1 MAVDL
6 RSYVFLDSLQPQMA
20 AFIGSTARGFLPL
33 AGDASLWVE
42 ISPGIEINRITDV
55 ALKSTK
61 VRPAVQ
67 VVERLFGLLEVH
79 SADQAEVRAAGE
91 AILDALDVQAEDRW
105 KPMIH
110 SSQIIRRVDAH
121 QTQLINRNRN
131 GMMLIAD
138 QTLYVMEVEPAAY
151 AVLAANEAEKAA
163 KINIVEV
170 RPFGSFGRVYL
181 VARSGTSW
189 PATPQ
194 RCKPSRTS
202 PGAWSSPGEKLRAS
216 HVPCDTVHSN
226 KEDSIQMAEALGMIE
241 TRGFAAVV
249 EAADAMVK
257 AAKVELV
264 SYEKTGGGYVTAI
277 VRGDVAACK
286 AAVEAGVRG
295 AEKVGE
301 VVSVHVIPRPHVN
314 IDMVLPLGRREQVL
328 KELGE

>member
-1 MAVDL
+1 LAVDL

-61 VRPAVQ
+61 VQPAVQ

-79 SADQAEVRAAGE
+79 SGDQAEVRAAGA
-91 AILDALDVQAEDRW
+91 AILEALDVRAEERW
-105 KPMIH
+105 KPKLL

-138 QTLYVMEVEPAAY
+138 QTLYIMEVEPAAY

-163 KINIVEV
+163 DINIVEV

-181 VARSGTSW
+181 G
-189 PATPQ
+189 
-194 RCKPSRTS
+194 
-202 PGAWSSPGEKLRAS
+202 GEERDIMAGYS
-216 HVPCDTVHSN
+216 AAVQAI
-226 KEDSIQMAEALGMIE
+226 EDITG
-241 TRGFAAVV
+241 RVV
-249 EAADAMVK
+249 EA
-257 AAKVELV
+257 
-264 SYEKTGGGYVTAI
+264 
-277 VRGDVAACK
+277 
-286 AAVEAGVRG
+286 
-295 AEKVGE
+295 
-301 VVSVHVIPRPHVN
+301 
-314 IDMVLPLGRREQVL
+314 RRRD
-328 KELGE
+328 